1 VLPKP
6 AASISKGIW
15 VDTMNTQTNGTVPSV
30 TQHYKLPFNLRRY
43 VRANS
48 ATIGILGVFLTLW
61 LIFIISAPNTF
72 LSPQIYSAFMTST
85 PFFAIMAIPLTIV
98 VIAKEIDLSFPSIMA
113 MGMVAFSFTYKG
125 TAFIGDTTV
134 STTTR
139 VGLAIIAALLA
150 GSIIGWLNGII
161 IVKVGIPSLVVT
173 IGTQFF
179 WRGAVLVLTSGT
191 NFPIEYIKQTFFYPL
206 FVGKIGGFLPMQMV
220 WLVVI
225 TILGW
230 VLLNRHRFGAHI
242 YLTGD
247 NINSAELMGVNTG
260 RVRIQ
265 AFMLVGLVSAFAG
278 LIASFYIAYF
288 WPNMGSG
295 YLLNTLAAVFLGG
308 TSVFGGTGTI
318 LGTFLGT
325 FIIGSIDAA
334 TVAVGLTGFLTQ
346 LIYGFII
353 VLSVIMHTYLRKRG
367 E

>member
-1 VLPKP
+1 MTSQTDGTLPAP
-6 AASISKGIW
+6 A
-15 VDTMNTQTNGTVPSV
+15 PR
-30 TQHYKLPFNLRRY
+30 YKVPFNLRRFI
-43 VRANS
+43 RTNS
-48 ATIGILGVFLTLW
+48 AQIGILGVFLGLW
-61 LIFIISAPNTF
+61 LTFIISAPNTF

-85 PFFAIMAIPLTIV
+85 PFFAIMAIPLTVI
-98 VIAKEIDLSFPSIMA
+98 VIAKEMDLSFPSITA
-113 MGMVAFSFTYKG
+113 MGMVSFSFAYNG
-125 TAFIGDTTV
+125 TALFGDSTL
-134 STTTR
+134 STTAR
-139 VGLAIIAALLA
+139 VGIAILAALIT
-150 GSIIGWLNGII
+150 GTIIGWINGII
-161 IVKVGIPSLVVT
+161 VVKIGIPSLVVT

-191 NFPIEYIKQTFFYPL
+191 NFPLEYIKKTFFYPL
-206 FVGKIGGFLPMQMV
+206 LVGKIGGFLPMQMIWLIIVTVAV
-220 WLVVI
+220 WA
-225 TILGW
+225 
-230 VLLNRHRFGAHI
+230 LLNRHRFGAHI

-260 RVRIQ
+260 RTRIQ

-278 LIASFYIAYF
+278 IIASFYISYF

-353 VLSVIMHTYLRKRG
+353 VLSVTMHSYLRKRG

>member
-1 VLPKP
+1 MDSQTSGTTP
-6 AASISKGIW
+6 A
-15 VDTMNTQTNGTVPSV
+15 V
-30 TQHYKLPFNLRRY
+30 TQHYKVPFNLRRFA
-43 VRANS
+43 RSNS
-48 ATIGILGVFLTLW
+48 AQLGILGVFLTLW
-61 LIFIISAPNTF
+61 LIFIISAPSTF
-72 LSPQIYSAFMTST
+72 LSPRIYTAFMTST

-98 VIAKEIDLSFPSIMA
+98 VIAKEMDLSFPSIMA
-113 MGMVAFSFTYKG
+113 MGMVAFSFIYNE
-125 TAFIGDTTV
+125 TAFLGNVTI
-134 STTTR
+134 R
-139 VGLAIIAALLA
+139 VFLAIIAALIA
-150 GSIIGWLNGII
+150 GSIIGWINGII

-179 WRGAVLVLTSGT
+179 WRGAVLVLTSGK
-191 NFPIEYIKQTFFYPL
+191 NFPLEYIKKTIFYPL
-206 FVGKIGGFLPMQMV
+206 LVGKIGNFFPMQMF
-220 WLVVI
+220 WLIVV
-225 TILGW
+225 TIIVW
-230 VLLNRHRFGAHI
+230 VLLNRHRFGAHV
-242 YLTGD
+242 YLVGD

-260 RVRIQ
+260 RTRIQ

-278 LIASFYIAYF
+278 VIASFYVAYF

-295 YLLNTLAAVFLGG
+295 YLLNTLASVFLGG